1 MLPKS
6 YTQWIPLQDNETRKV
21 TTRGAADSGY
31 GNPAEIQ
38 ELGPNTTAWL
48 CGDVR
53 RYLCGV
59 KK

>member
-6 YTQWIPLQDNETRKV
+6 FTQWIPLQDNETRKV
-21 TTRGAADSGY
+21 TTRDAADSGY

-38 ELGPNTTAWL
+38 ELEVSATAWL